1 MHSQGVW
8 GCLSL
13 SYAGVLIDIY
23 GNSIAFFL
31 MGLHSSF
38 EFAEF
43 RWIPH
48 GCFSI
53 RRFTGLNTTRQPLLQ
68 RPRRLRLRSC
78 RQSGQNFI
86 FGGYFRVIHSE
97 SPFRYGHSYGV
108 SDPSRSGRSAAF
120 LYYTVHRRRQE
131 YVCDVDA
138 VTPRG
143 ALCNADHFSKG
154 QELLPSLLWAVES
167 GAPTTRV
174 FSAAVKDHPTNH
186 GKTGVTIPKR
196 EPLRWFEPPF

>member
-78 RQSGQNFI
+78 RQSGQNSI
-86 FGGYFRVIHSE
+86 FGVTSELPVIQEQRGSVALVR
-97 SPFRYGHSYGV
+97 SSV
-108 SDPSRSGRSAAF
+108 SDSAIYHSSRHRLRVASHPSGMPVIN
-120 LYYTVHRRRQE
+120 T
-131 YVCDVDA
+131 D
-138 VTPRG
+138 
-143 ALCNADHFSKG
+143 
-154 QELLPSLLWAVES
+154 
-167 GAPTTRV
+167 
-174 FSAAVKDHPTNH
+174 
-186 GKTGVTIPKR
+186 
-196 EPLRWFEPPF
+196 